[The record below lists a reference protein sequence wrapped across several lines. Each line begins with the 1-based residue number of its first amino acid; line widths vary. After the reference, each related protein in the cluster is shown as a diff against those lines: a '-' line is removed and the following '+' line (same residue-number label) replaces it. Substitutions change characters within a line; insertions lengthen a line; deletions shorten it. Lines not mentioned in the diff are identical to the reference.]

1 MYIVGS
7 FYHIFNINLFSNLK
21 MAIHQ
26 SLKGKFYDYRKSLK
40 TTDREKAKEKFTSKK
55 LKEIRRQSD

>member
-1 MYIVGS
+1 
-7 FYHIFNINLFSNLK
+7 

-26 SLKGKFYDYRKSLK
+26 SLKDKFYDYRKSLK

-55 LKEIRRQSD
+55 LKEIRRQID

>member
-1 MYIVGS
+1 MFIVGS
-7 FYHIFNINLFSNLK
+7 FYSIFNINLFSNLK

-26 SLKGKFYDYRKSLK
+26 SLKDKFYDYRKSLK

-55 LKEIRRQSD
+55 LKEIRRQID